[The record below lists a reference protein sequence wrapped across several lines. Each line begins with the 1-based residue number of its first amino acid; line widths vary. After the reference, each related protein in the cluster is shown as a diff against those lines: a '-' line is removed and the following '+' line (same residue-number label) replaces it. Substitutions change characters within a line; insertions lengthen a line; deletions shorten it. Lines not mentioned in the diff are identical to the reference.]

1 MSHTH
6 THSPYIPYTSYRH
19 TYTYRFTY
27 NFCDTFSF
35 FLVEM
40 LSEFHRKP
48 LPDIKIIIVYPF
60 LEKKF
65 KFYNTLSIIANKFI
79 IYFGL
84 VFNHILSLAQTSTL
98 LFSRYCIIRFAWFT
112 LTCQIYLLTT
122 LLVSQTV
129 SGLILYLSVCLPVC
143 LSVPLVFPSTIWR
156 DYMILSQCNCSCDY
170 HSGFLL
176 YVTSYFQTRT
186 VSLILR
192 AWDITWYITCLNL
205 CTFML
210 FEFYKL

>member
-1 MSHTH
+1 MWH
-6 THSPYIPYTSYRH
+6 
-19 TYTYRFTY
+19 F
-27 NFCDTFSF
+27 F
-35 FLVEM
+35 FLSSRM

-48 LPDIKIIIVYPF
+48 LPDIKIIIFYPF
-60 LEKKF
+60 LEKNF
-65 KFYNTLSIIANKFI
+65 KFYNTLSIITNKFI
-79 IYFGL
+79 FYFSL

-98 LFSRYCIIRFAWFT
+98 LFSCYCDIRFAWFT

-122 LLVSQTV
+122 LLVSQTI

-176 YVTSYFQTRT
+176 CVTSYFQTWT
-186 VSLILR
+186 VSVILR
-192 AWDITWYITCLNL
+192 AWNISWCLNL

-210 FEFYKL
+210 CEFYKL